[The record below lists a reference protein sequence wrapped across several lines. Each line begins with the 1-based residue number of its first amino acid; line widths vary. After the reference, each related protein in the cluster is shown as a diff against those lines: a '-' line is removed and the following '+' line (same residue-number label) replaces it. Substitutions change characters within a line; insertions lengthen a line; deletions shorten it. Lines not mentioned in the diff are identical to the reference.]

1 MDKNLY
7 NKVSDL
13 ISGTKAEYI
22 DSKLLYKG
30 KFIHLVEEEYL
41 LPNNIVMKRE
51 RIIKNNGKQ
60 AVIIIAITSDDRY
73 ILVSQNRIN
82 EMTTLEFP
90 SGYVEDGED
99 IIDASMRELLE
110 ETGYISDDIRQI
122 DSYYANAGIDG
133 SIVNIV
139 VAYNAIK
146 VREQN
151 LGKYEYINYDLFTFD
166 ELQEL
171 IEENYINSVGNKLA
185 FYELHGIKNSSVKKI
200 LKRK

>member
-7 NKVSDL
+7 NKVNGL

-30 KFIHLVEEEYL
+30 KFIHLVEEDYL

-60 AVIIIAITSDDRY
+60 AVIIIAITNDDRY

-99 IIDASMRELLE
+99 IMDASMRELLE

-139 VAYNAIK
+139 IAYNCMKIK
-146 VREQN
+146 GQN

-166 ELQEL
+166 ELCEL
-171 IEENYINSVGNKLA
+171 IKENYINSVGNKLA
-185 FYELHGIKNSSVKKI
+185 FYELHDTIYSSGKKI
-200 LKRK
+200 LKHK

>member
-1 MDKNLY
+1 MEKNLY
-7 NKVSDL
+7 NKVDGL
-13 ISGTKAEYI
+13 IDSTKAKYI

-30 KFIHLVEEEYL
+30 KFIHLVEEDYL
-41 LPNNIVMKRE
+41 LPNNAIMKRE

-60 AVIIIAITSDDRY
+60 SVIIIAITSDDKY

-99 IIDASMRELLE
+99 IINASMRELLE

-122 DSYYANAGIDG
+122 DSYYTNLGIDG

-151 LGKYEYINYDLFTFD
+151 LGKYEYINYDEFTFD

-171 IEENYINSVGNKLA
+171 IKGSYINGGGNKLA
-185 FYELHGIKNSSVKKI
+185 FYELINTKKNLMVKKHS
-200 LKRK
+200 K

>member
-1 MDKNLY
+1 MEKNLY
-7 NKVSDL
+7 NKVDGL
-13 ISGTKAEYI
+13 IDSTKAKYI

-30 KFIHLVEEEYL
+30 KFIHLVEEDYL
-41 LPNNIVMKRE
+41 LPNNAIMKRE

-60 AVIIIAITSDDRY
+60 SVIIIAITSDDKY

-99 IIDASMRELLE
+99 IINASMRELLE

-122 DSYYANAGIDG
+122 DSYYTNLGIDG

-151 LGKYEYINYDLFTFD
+151 LGKYEYINYDEFTFD

-171 IEENYINSVGNKLA
+171 IKGNYINGCGNKLA
-185 FYELHGIKNSSVKKI
+185 FYELINTKKNLMVKKHS
-200 LKRK
+200 K